1 MYATP
6 VEAGA
11 RQSAA
16 PPPQDGPSHQNMAF
30 RHLMQALSAPTQVSR
45 RQLPDGADTAQTV
58 PVVRD
63 LGDTIYNPRPDGVDI
78 MVVDD
83 FDKPVGATD
92 TTHGEQVA
100 FLADQTSTSSTAEV
114 YDISYYGF
122 PGLASFFNRVAASS
136 SPPEVINLSVKMDP
150 ATMFKYEFPA
160 LDREFKVTFGADP
173 TLWPPSAQSL
183 YKAGVQNLIDE
194 CVYDFS
200 VQYSGIPAELK
211 TSLQNLVEAG
221 VNVTIASGNSGR
233 AHALF
238 DSLGIT
244 PPSDFFDGTWLADLP
259 EGVIVVGASS
269 GDTPT
274 DKPALFTSPMNGVDV
289 AADGT
294 KITVN
299 AAGKLDDGT
308 SFSAPQVAGLV
319 ADIRAANPN
328 LTPAQVESILKE
340 SATPIPGQEA
350 LVGAGV
356 INREKALEL
365 AIMGGPVDE
374 VAIRYFDRWDAA
386 ESGPVRDG
394 LVSFGDVQAVAS
406 STSGYSAD
414 ERAAAQYLV
423 DNPDIFTN
431 WETAFSDNSDGLLA
445 MQDLSLWR
453 NRLTLAGDPTFAAAT
468 QVQANFY
475 QFDTSETTT
484 SDSLFGWDDVDRI
497 ANSATVGADA
507 KQAAEYLAANPD
519 LFDQLDSALDGQWD
533 GKVSFMD
540 ITAWQAAQ
548 ASA

>member
-16 PPPQDGPSHQNMAF
+16 SPPQDGPSHQNMACQ
-30 RHLMQALSAPTQVSR
+30 HLMRALSAPIQVSR
-45 RQLPDGADTAQTV
+45 RQLPEGADTAQTV

-63 LGDTIYNPRPDGVDI
+63 SGDTIYNPRPYGVDI

-83 FDKPVGATD
+83 FDKPVGAIA
-92 TTHGEQVA
+92 TTHDEQVA

-114 YDISYYGF
+114 YDISFNGF
-122 PGLASFFNRVAASS
+122 WGLASFFNRVAASS
-136 SPPEVINLSVKMDP
+136 SPPEVINLSVGMDP
-150 ATMFKYEFPA
+150 GTMFTAEFPS
-160 LDREFKVTFGADP
+160 LDREFKATYGADR

-183 YKAGVQNLIDE
+183 YKASVQNLIDE
-194 CVYDFS
+194 CVYDFN
-200 VQYSGIPAELK
+200 VQYSGIPAEMK

-340 SATPIPGQEA
+340 SATPIPGQKA

-365 AIMGGPVDE
+365 VIGSRMDE
-374 VAIRYFDRWDAA
+374 MAIRYFDRWDAA
-386 ESGPVRDG
+386 ESGSVRDG
-394 LVSFGDVQAVAS
+394 LVSFGDVQEVAS

-414 ERAAAQYLV
+414 ERAAARYLV
-423 DNPDIFTN
+423 DHPDIFTN

-468 QVQANFY
+468 QAQANFY

-484 SDSLFGWDDVDRI
+484 SDGLFNRDDVDRI

-507 KQAAEYLAANPD
+507 KQAGEYLAANPD
-519 LFDQLDSALDGQWD
+519 LFDQLDSALGGQWD
-533 GKVSFMD
+533 GNVSFMD

>member
-1 MYATP
+1 
-6 VEAGA
+6 
-11 RQSAA
+11 
-16 PPPQDGPSHQNMAF
+16 MAF

-45 RQLPDGADTAQTV
+45 RQLPDGAGTAQTV
-58 PVVRD
+58 PFVRD
-63 LGDTIYNPRPDGVDI
+63 SGDTIYNPRPDGVDI

-83 FDKPVGATD
+83 FDKLSPAIGM
-92 TTHGEQVA
+92 THGAAVA
-100 FLADQTSTSSTAEV
+100 FVADQASASPTAEV
-114 YDISYYGF
+114 YEIRDDGF
-122 PGLASFFNRVAASS
+122 WWLASFFNRVAASS
-136 SPPEVINLSVKMDP
+136 SPPEVINLSFGNDP
-150 ATMFKYEFPA
+150 ATKFNEELKKIDPDYKE
-160 LDREFKVTFGADP
+160 VYGADP
-173 TLWPPSAQSL
+173 TLWPPSVQSL
-183 YKAGVQNLIDE
+183 YKADVQNLIDE
-194 CVYDFS
+194 SVYDFNVEFS
-200 VQYSGIPAELK
+200 SIPAELK
-211 TSLQNLVEAG
+211 TSLQNLVAAG
-221 VNVTIASGNSGR
+221 VNVTIASGNMGR

-238 DSLGIT
+238 DRLGIT

-328 LTPAQVESILKE
+328 LTPAQAEAILKQ

-386 ESGPVRDG
+386 ESGSVRDG
-394 LVSFGDVQAVAS
+394 LVSFGDVRAVAS

-475 QFDTSETTT
+475 QFDTSQTTT
-484 SDSLFGWDDVDRI
+484 SDGLFNRDDVDRI
-497 ANSATVGADA
+497 ANSAKVGADA
-507 KQAAEYLAANPD
+507 KKAAEHLAANPD